1 MVHYHLLFSENS
13 RQRSGLENS
22 STVDP
27 GYQIQEVHTISSEN
41 SSALRDNVSQ
51 NCESSQSTIHSDLP
65 NIRRSTRVRNP
76 PNRYGD
82 WVVGEHEA
90 QVWYV

>member
-1 MVHYHLLFSENS
+1 M
-13 RQRSGLENS
+13 
-22 STVDP
+22 
-27 GYQIQEVHTISSEN
+27 
-41 SSALRDNVSQ
+41 RDNVSQ

-65 NIRRSTRVRNP
+65 YIRRSTRVRNP

-90 QVWYV
+90 QVWYVYGGECHKSDSAVFLWLTCTWSIVDHYRVD